1 MREELLEQLL
11 PIARSMCYLR
21 LRPRYRLTMIVVGR
35 SLLFPFSR
43 LISSWI
49 AEYIAKEWGKAG
61 EIPSALHRLS
71 SLLSSY

>member
-35 SLLFPFSR
+35 SLLFPLF
-43 LISSWI
+43 
-49 AEYIAKEWGKAG
+49 
-61 EIPSALHRLS
+61 PSDQLVD
-71 SLLSSY
+71 Y